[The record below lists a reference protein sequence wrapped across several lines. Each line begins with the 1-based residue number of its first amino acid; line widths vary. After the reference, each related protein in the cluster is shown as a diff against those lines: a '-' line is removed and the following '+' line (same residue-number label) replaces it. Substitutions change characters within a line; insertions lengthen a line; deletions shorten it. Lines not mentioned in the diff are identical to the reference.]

1 MKMFK
6 SDFSMRTG
14 RVVPTCSRIP
24 VVCQSRSTG
33 GSRDGARP
41 RRQAQGAPNSS
52 QGPQGPKKTVNLPE
66 YGMFSEADVNAPI
79 YPPLAGVDSADLTKR
94 GGRYTSDF
102 IWNTEWAKQL
112 DYQQEL
118 EKSREL
124 QNKEA
129 AAQSGG
135 LSLSRRAEL
144 DSIDVDLS
152 DELKASKPLSVP
164 VINVRPKKVMKE
176 VYAPPSQGEARR
188 WARSGRFSKRVMKV
202 ASSEEDER
210 AAEENR
216 LAEAERYESLKR
228 ELQQLNLALTALLF
242 AATYAF
248 YPTNVAYSYLFGA
261 VGGAQYLRMLNRS
274 VESYGGGGGVG
285 GVLGQQ
291 RILIPI
297 ILALGFN
304 RFNELAS
311 ESTGVTLQLLP
322 ILVGFFTYKL
332 AVVSRSSY
340 DLLRDLTTDYGGS
353 SGEEPGPEAGEDARR
368 EYSGR
373 VLRG

>member
-1 MKMFK
+1 
-6 SDFSMRTG
+6 
-14 RVVPTCSRIP
+14 
-24 VVCQSRSTG
+24 
-33 GSRDGARP
+33 
-41 RRQAQGAPNSS
+41 
-52 QGPQGPKKTVNLPE
+52 
-66 YGMFSEADVNAPI
+66 MFSEADVNAPI